1 MNPAASQVVPLGTRI
16 DEYCDR
22 VGNDVRARM
31 ARLQDFSEDRLE
43 RIMFEG
49 WQVSVHNPPILFAAA
64 ESARQLGEP
73 GVYVEL
79 MRNYREE
86 ETHSELYRRGLLEI
100 GSDVSRRTPW
110 APSDTLFACVNRL
123 IAAGPSQMLG
133 SMYASEA
140 VALFESDLLM
150 AVAAETIRRRN
161 AQEKGRRLIAFHAMH
176 LGGVEQGHKKRT
188 RRILGTA
195 AGRIRPADRSAE
207 GLGRRHGDD
216 RCHRRVVECAAG
228 SGRAR
233 EGRASRALIVRALA
247 WLET

>member
-86 ETHSELYRRGLLEI
+86 ETHSELYRRGLLDI

-176 LGGVEQGHKKRT
+176 LGGVEQGHKNGLAEFLEPRPVASGLPIDPQKVWEGAT
-188 RRILGTA
+188 VTIDAIGAWWNALLDPA
-195 AGRIRPADRSAE
+195 APVKE
-207 GLGRRHGDD
+207 GL
-216 RCHRRVVECAAG
+216 
-228 SGRAR
+228 RAP
-233 EGRASRALIVRALA
+233 
-247 WLET
+247 